1 MIRRPPRS
9 TLFPYTTLFRSGELG
24 MEDAI
29 PALSRQLD
37 HADERVRKAVALGL
51 AKIGSRN
58 AAEALRRALRDKSSE
73 GRMQGA
79 LGIGGR
85 KSSALAMPPLAAMGE
100 ATGHAR
106 QPGVVLGPGG

>member
-58 AAEALRRALRDKSSE
+58 AAEALRRAVRGQTPG
-73 GRMQGA
+73 GRTPGA
-79 LGIGGR
+79 LRVGGR
-85 KSSALAMPPLAAMGE
+85 QAGGLAVP
-100 ATGHAR
+100 
-106 QPGVVLGPGG
+106 PGVGVGGGNGGGRPPGVG